1 MHADRYESDGSRL
14 QKKIEGNAD
23 TFQLLRRDL
32 FGEAYYYRLVTNS
45 YSMSA
50 TVPRSQRCVR
60 LFAYLPL
67 ALRPESKNALLLCYG
82 VGVTADAFTRDA
94 SLERLDIADT
104 SREVFELADTYVGP
118 GYSNPLRDPRVKGFV
133 QDARFFLQA
142 ARQQYDVIT
151 GEPPPLK
158 VLETVNLYTE
168 QFFSLVYD
176 RLTNGGIV
184 SFWLP
189 LYQLSPAEAKSILR
203 GFHNVF
209 PDAAVCATSDLEWIM
224 VGFKPPLA
232 KPKQDL
238 ARQLWMA
245 SGNGSRL
252 EPDRY

>member
-50 TVPRSQRCVR
+50 TVPRSQRYMR

-94 SLERLDIADT
+94 SLERLDIVDT

-158 VLETVNLYTE
+158 VLGTVNLYTE

-203 GFHNVF
+203 GI
-209 PDAAVCATSDLEWIM
+209 PQCLSRRGRLRYE
-224 VGFKPPLA
+224 
-232 KPKQDL
+232 
-238 ARQLWMA
+238 R
-245 SGNGSRL
+245 SGMDYGGI
-252 EPDRY
+252 